1 MEMAE
6 ACEKE
11 GGVADALL
19 TYNGR
24 GAIQMSVMV
33 SPGRYRVQSQRV
45 FSSSPPNLS
54 ALRRLAGTGSPS
66 LTTAT
71 THKW

>member
-33 SPGRYRVQSQRV
+33 SPGRYRVQSQRYNDP
-45 FSSSPPNLS
+45 SPP
-54 ALRRLAGTGSPS
+54 RQVPQ
-66 LTTAT
+66 
-71 THKW
+71 